1 MNWVPPVKKEFT
13 NAERNDQIKASIYYK
28 KKMDA
33 GSQEN
38 ARYNHF
44 MGALAVAAH
53 DNEAAKRHYQQAVAS
68 SPSDVLARSDYALH
82 LQRMGRAFESDARE
96 SLRKAL
102 LISPDHAVL
111 QKNAGALLAQNGQF
125 RQGQQHSLRSLQL
138 NGSDPM
144 THRNYATITNR
155 LGDTHTA
162 LKHNLEAIALEK
174 AGATGQGDKDK
185 DKIQTKAYRQAAVQI
200 IASGGDKALAHRLM
214 DAARAHEGQKC
225 QLSTS
230 AGTAEV
236 IMKMMS
242 RRGDIEA
249 QLERERQEEIA
260 KLNLLASLA
269 NEDVGTMLQ
278 KILSPPKT
286 KKE

>member
-82 LQRMGRAFESDARE
+82 LHRMGRSFESDARE

-111 QKNAGALLAQNGQF
+111 HKNAGALLAQNGQF

-162 LKHNLEAIALEK
+162 LKHNLEVISLEK
-174 AGATGQGDKDK
+174 AGAGQG

-200 IASGGDKALAHRLM
+200 IATGGDKALAYRLM
-214 DAARAHEGQKC
+214 DTARAHEGQKC

-249 QLERERQEEIA
+249 QLERERQEELA

-286 KKE
+286 KKD